1 MSGAAR
7 WLAGTAMAAFAAHG
21 EELPLWE
28 LGIGAA
34 AISFPDYRGSGV
46 QRAYLLPVPVFIY
59 RGEIFRADR
68 ERMRGLL
75 FKNEVAEVDMSVNG
89 SVPVQSG
96 DDTAREGMPNLDP
109 TLEIGPSLDI
119 RLMQEGRHTL
129 RLRLPVR
136 AVIASDFH
144 SVEGAGVLA
153 NPNLSLDVRLDQ
165 DWKLGFVAG
174 ALIGDSRYHGY
185 FYNVAPQYARPGR
198 PAYSAPGGYSGSQLI
213 ASLSK
218 RFGAWWAGGFV
229 KHDFLQGAAFEAS
242 PLVEQKNNFSAGIA
256 LTWIFSRSDKLVTEP
271 D

>member
-1 MSGAAR
+1 MTATQR
-7 WLAGTAMAAFAAHG
+7 LLAFATLAAFSAHG

-34 AISFPDYRGSGV
+34 AISFPDYRGSSV
-46 QRAYLLPVPVFIY
+46 QRGYLLPVPVFVY

-75 FKNEVAEVDMSVNG
+75 FKTEDVEVDMSLNG
-89 SVPVQSG
+89 SVPVQS
-96 DDTAREGMPNLDP
+96 DDDSAREGMPNLDP
-109 TLEIGPSLDI
+109 TLEIGPSLDV
-119 RLMQEGRHTL
+119 RLLQQGRHTL

-153 NPNLSLDVRLDQ
+153 NPNLNLDVRLDGG
-165 DWKLGFVAG
+165 WRLGFVAG
-174 ALIGDSRYHGY
+174 VLVGDSRYHAY

-213 ASLSK
+213 ATLSK
-218 RFGAWWAGGFV
+218 RAGPWWVGGFV
-229 KHDFLQGAAFEAS
+229 KHDFLEGAAFEPS
-242 PLVEQKNNFSAGIA
+242 PLVESRNNFSAGIA
-256 LTWIFSRSDKLVTEP
+256 LTWLFAQSGRRVVEP

>member
-1 MSGAAR
+1 MSVAGRMLSGAA
-7 WLAGTAMAAFAAHG
+7 MAALAAHG

-28 LGIGAA
+28 AGIGAA
-34 AISFPDYRGSGV
+34 AISFPDYRGSSV

-75 FKNEVAEVDMSVNG
+75 FKTEDVEVDMSLNG
-89 SVPVQSG
+89 SVPVKSG

-119 RLMQEGRHTL
+119 RLAQDGRHML

-144 SVEGAGVLA
+144 SVESAGVLA
-153 NPNLSLDVRLDQ
+153 NPNLSLDVRLDR

-185 FYNVAPQYARPGR
+185 FYNVAPAYARPGR

-213 ASLSK
+213 VSLS
-218 RFGAWWAGGFV
+218 RRAGPWWVGGFV
-229 KHDFLQGAAFEAS
+229 KHDFLEGAAFEAS

-256 LTWIFSRSDKLVTEP
+256 LTWIFAQSRQRVTEP